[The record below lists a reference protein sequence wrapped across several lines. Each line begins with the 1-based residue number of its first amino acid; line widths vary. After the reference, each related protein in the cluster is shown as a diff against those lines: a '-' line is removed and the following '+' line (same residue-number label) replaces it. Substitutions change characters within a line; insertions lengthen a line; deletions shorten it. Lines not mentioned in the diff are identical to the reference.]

1 MLADQ
6 VIEPGSLRAT
16 PDGASFALR
25 MPWYRSLPLSCLEGV
40 EVGIDGERVDPGD
53 LRLSLAGRTYALADL
68 RPLHDEWWHVADPI
82 AVHVPLELVPGEH
95 ELDVTV
101 ALRIPYIVES
111 GHPLVMRERC
121 LRSET
126 VSEET

>member
-6 VIEPGSLRAT
+6 VIEPGSLRAV
-16 PDGASFALR
+16 PNGASFGLR
-25 MPWYRSLPLSCLEGV
+25 MPWYRSLPLSCLEGL
-40 EVGIDGERVDPGD
+40 EVGIDGERVNPDD
-53 LRLSLAGRTYALADL
+53 LRLSLEGRTYALADL

-82 AVHVPLELVPGEH
+82 VVHLPRDLDPGAH

-121 LRSET
+121 LRTET
-126 VSEET
+126 VSEDA